1 MSDDRQSRRQHGFAL
16 VAVLIVMGGALLVA
30 TSLLFVAQAEIA
42 GSAVAADQAQ
52 AQALA
57 RSGMVA
63 VIARLNEQRQE
74 ILDGRTP
81 RIDEE
86 FVIYESA
93 GLKGV
98 VRLLAVGPGGEVLVP
113 EAGRLDLQSTDADA
127 LAATGL
133 IDPDLAR
140 AIVDHR
146 DQTLN
151 RPYQSVGELLNVPGM
166 SAETMYGPIDEL
178 GDAPN
183 TPGEIPDTLA
193 KTGSSV
199 RGLSDVVTVYGFEP
213 ALQQDGTLR
222 INLNSP
228 WSDEL
233 AERVTERFGSGASE
247 TLQGIMAS
255 GTTFDSDSKIF
266 EVLNFFQMQPSEW
279 PEIIDTFTA
288 DESEMHYGRLDINTA
303 SYEAL
308 LGLPGIEPSQAT
320 EIVQMRDDLADDERA
335 TIAWPAI
342 RGIIEAQA
350 YEQIGGLITTRSWTY
365 RLRLAAG
372 EIDAD
377 DADDLDAPLTHA
389 VVYEFVVDLSSPR
402 PRLAYLREITWLRS
416 TALIA
421 AHSTFEGADDDA
433 GIDDAGI
440 EDAEPQDG
448 PADPDDTP
456 FSGDPPFGEQP
467 RLDEAVPPDEAGA
480 EPTAAP
486 SRRAAPAARQAGRR
500 IGRWTAG

>member
-1 MSDDRQSRRQHGFAL
+1 MRIDRTRQPPHGFAL
-16 VAVLIVMGGALLVA
+16 VAVLVVMGGALLVA

-42 GSAVAADQAQ
+42 GGAVAADRAQ
-52 AQALA
+52 AHALA
-57 RSGMVA
+57 RSGVVA

-86 FVIYESA
+86 FVIYETA
-93 GLKGV
+93 GRIGV

-113 EAGRLDLQSTDADA
+113 EAGKRDLQYADADA
-127 LAATGL
+127 LAATGM
-133 IDPDLAR
+133 IDDTLAR
-140 AIVDHR
+140 AIVDYR
-146 DQTLN
+146 RETLN

-166 SAETMYGPIDEL
+166 EAETLYGPIDEL
-178 GDAPN
+178 GDVAD
-183 TPGEIPDTLA
+183 TPDTDG
-193 KTGSSV
+193 TV

-213 ALQQDGTLR
+213 ALQQNGTLR
-222 INLNSP
+222 INLNIP

-233 AERVTERFGSGASE
+233 AERVVERFGSGASE

-255 GTTFDSDSKIF
+255 GTTFDSDAKIF

-288 DESEMHYGRLDINTA
+288 DDSEMHYGRLDINTA

-308 LGLPGIEPSQAT
+308 LGLPGIEPAQAS
-320 EIVQMRDDLADDERA
+320 EIVQMRDDLTDGDRA

-342 RGIIEAQA
+342 HGILEARA

-377 DADDLDAPLTHA
+377 DADSPLTGA
-389 VVYEFVVDLSSPR
+389 VVYEIVVDLSAPR

-421 AHSTFEGADDDA
+421 AHAAVEDA
-433 GIDDAGI
+433 GV
-440 EDAEPQDG
+440 ERAEPQDVAAD
-448 PADPDDTP
+448 PADPADTP
-456 FSGDPPFGEQP
+456 FSDDPAFGEQP
-467 RLDEAVPPDEAGA
+467 RPDEAVSPFEAGA
-480 EPTAAP
+480 DPMAAP
-486 SRRAAPAARQAGRR
+486 SQRTTAPSGKPAGRR